1 MKETPSTQSEPIPI
15 LRLLDAKLAELLAL
29 REELETR
36 EESFTDIE
44 KRKALVQQIIDLT
57 HQIQALRV
65 VIGLFS
71 EED

>member
-1 MKETPSTQSEPIPI
+1 MITVEQARSI
-15 LRLLDAKLAELLAL
+15 LKSLNGKLDELLAL

-36 EESFTDIE
+36 EESFTDVE
-44 KRKALVQQIIDLT
+44 KRKALVQGIIDLT

-71 EED
+71 EEE